1 MVESALVKPRKVR
14 KRAER
19 ERRIVK
25 VAEEL
30 ILSKGFANTTMDEI
44 AAKADVSKGAV
55 YLHFKTKDDIYFSI
69 ASTALEIMLKM
80 FQEAVIPHRTGLE
93 RFKAIGYAFYDFTKR
108 YPEYS
113 GLLYDVNSP
122 KPSQGLSNAKRFQT
136 LSQQI
141 GVEMI
146 SSIEQGMQDGS
157 IRSDLDPK
165 AAALIISS
173 SLQGLLRAIIGGKEM
188 MWQRGLNEKS
198 LIDFAIDLYGR
209 SLINPAWMGDR
220 CAGASSDV
228 RRASGKSY
236 KPPKGSV

>member
-1 MVESALVKPRKVR
+1 MVESTLMKPRKVR

-19 ERRIVK
+19 EKRIVK

-30 ILSKGFANTTMDEI
+30 ILSKGFANTTIDEI

-93 RFKAIGYAFYDFTKR
+93 RFRAIGYAFYDFTKR

-122 KPSQGLSNAKRFQT
+122 KPNQGLTSEKSFQT

-141 GVEMI
+141 GVTMI

-157 IRSDLDPK
+157 IRPDVDSM
-165 AAALIISS
+165 AAALVISS
-173 SLQGLLRAIIGGKEM
+173 SLQGLLRTIIDGKEM
-188 MWQRGLNEKS
+188 LRQRGLDEKS

-209 SLINPAWMGDR
+209 SLINPTWTGELCTGTAP
-220 CAGASSDV
+220 DV
-228 RRASGKSY
+228 KRASAKSP
-236 KPPKGSV
+236 KPPKG